1 MVYSIYNISKHKCRV
16 IIPRM
21 YKKDK
26 KLIGI
31 GIEVLDAM
39 VKISHFRR

>member
-1 MVYSIYNISKHKCRV
+1 MSGDIRKNK
-16 IIPRM
+16 
-21 YKKDK
+21 YKMHK

-39 VKISHFRR
+39 VKISHFL

>member
-1 MVYSIYNISKHKCRV
+1 MSCDNSKNE
-16 IIPRM
+16 
-21 YKKDK
+21 YKKLK

-39 VKISHFRR
+39 VKISCFMR

>member
-1 MVYSIYNISKHKCRV
+1 MSGDIGKNV
-16 IIPRM
+16 
-21 YKKDK
+21 YKKHK

-39 VKISHFRR
+39 AKISRFSR